1 MKRVNSYGSENGQSM
16 VEFAFSLVI
25 LITLVV
31 GIVDVGRALFTYMAL
46 RDAAQEGA
54 QYASIHPTALSDIE
68 SRVRNGSDLLQSI
81 TADTV
86 IQVTLIGS
94 ACTGNGITGQVSYN
108 NFPLT
113 MPFLGAI
120 LGSQTIAISTSVTD
134 TILSPAC
141 T

>member
-1 MKRVNSYGSENGQSM
+1 MKRVNRYGSENGQSM

-54 QYASIHPTALSDIE
+54 QYASIHPTAISDIE
-68 SRVRNGSDLLQSI
+68 SRVRYGSDLLQSI
-81 TADTV
+81 TDDIV
-86 IQVTLIGS
+86 IQVTVIGDP
-94 ACTGNGITGQVSYN
+94 CTGNGIAVQVSYN

-120 LGSQTIAISTSVTD
+120 LGTQTITITTSVTD

>member
-1 MKRVNSYGSENGQSM
+1 MKRVNRYGSENGQSM

-54 QYASIHPTALSDIE
+54 QYASIHPEDLDDIKE
-68 SRVRNGSDLLQSI
+68 RVYNGSDLLRSI
-81 TADTV
+81 RADTDIEVTV
-86 IQVTLIGS
+86 IGVP
-94 ACTGNGITGQVSYN
+94 CTGNGIKVQVSYE

-134 TILSPAC
+134 TILRPGC
-141 T
+141 P